1 MSENKRLD
9 WLDSLRGIAML
20 NVIYFHICVYLLGR
34 STLINDSLDRWQ
46 MPLFFFVSGFLAFV
60 PGYDAPLFKKRMKAR
75 LFQQLYPTI
84 IVWLLFVLTSWLF
97 SDASLKEN
105 LLHGIYDPAKVGYWF
120 TFSLVQVFVVY
131 VMFAFLLSYF
141 RVPITKQ
148 IFYYIFVIIV
158 FGILSLFAVDDAAM
172 TGIGRKVWNVLS
184 LGKTIKLVTFFF
196 VGALV
201 RMHWHPICNLMRHYW
216 FVVLCLVI
224 FVVSS
229 LILTTAGEKTCAIGY
244 LISRISGLA
253 FMVSLFVCLGR
264 YVSDATRLGRYLQRI
279 GRNTLPI
286 YLFHFFILLL
296 CSEYFINDLRCL
308 LRYLSTN
315 PVVELISFTTISV
328 IFTEITLVVD
338 SLLKMMP
345 RVHKVIFAK

>member
-148 IFYYIFVIIV
+148 IFYYIFVITV
-158 FGILSLFAVDDAAM
+158 LGILSLFAVDDAAM
-172 TGIGRKVWNVLS
+172 TESGRKVWNVLS

-201 RMHWHPICNLMRHYW
+201 RMHWHPICNLMRHYL
-216 FVVLCLVI
+216 FVVLCLAI

-229 LILTTAGEKTCAIGY
+229 LFTTAGEKTCAIGY

-253 FMVSLFVCLGR
+253 FMVSLFVCLEK
-264 YVSDATRLGRYLQRI
+264 YVSGATCLGYYLQRI

-286 YLFHFFILLL
+286 YLFHFFILLF
-296 CSEYFINDLRCL
+296 SSQYFINDLRWL
-308 LRYLSTN
+308 LGYLSTN
-315 PVVELISFTTISV
+315 PVVELISFTVISMV
-328 IFTEITLVVD
+328 FAETTLVVD
-338 SLLKMMP
+338 SLLKMVP

>member
-1 MSENKRLD
+1 MSEKQRLD
-9 WLDSLRGIAML
+9 YLDSLRGIAML
-20 NVIYFHICVYLLGR
+20 CVIYFHICIYLLGG
-34 STLINDSLDRWQ
+34 STAINESLLRWR
-46 MPLFFFVSGFLAFV
+46 MPLFFFISGFFAFA
-60 PGYDAPLFKKRMKAR
+60 PIYDASLVKRRIKNR
-75 LFQQLYPTI
+75 LFMQFYPTVV
-84 IVWLLFVLTSWLF
+84 VWLLFVLASSLF

-105 LLHGIYDPAKVGYWF
+105 LLHGIYDSAKVGYWF

-201 RMHWHPICNLMRHYW
+201 RMHWYPICNLMRHYW
-216 FVVLCLVI
+216 FVVLCLAI

-229 LILTTAGEKTCAIGY
+229 LFTPAGEKTCAIGY
-244 LISRISGLA
+244 LISRISGLI

-308 LRYLSTN
+308 FRYLSTN